1 MGVAA
6 RLGGVAG
13 PQQCFLDSGQSGSI
27 PGLGQRKVRGRDRAD
42 IRGGAGERLAA
53 TVTRPGVVAAQ
64 SVVVPDELARARAQT
79 AALERTIGRQ
89 ALELD
94 FFAQALQ
101 LMNEAGRRPSG
112 PQGAPRQIGKVLW
125 AEPGVRVLAHLFWH
139 LAATLHLLRNPGA
152 HETVA
157 RVLGHR
163 SRDTVFRF
171 DACEETKAAIARID
185 RDVLQ
190 LKDELRDGTG
200 RERRQA

>member
-6 RLGGVAG
+6 RLGGVGG
-13 PQQCFLDSGQSGSI
+13 PQQCFLDSGQSSSI

-125 AEPGVRVLAHLFWH
+125 AEPSPGPRPSLLASRRDV
-139 LAATLHLLRNPGA
+139 APAPQPGRPPDSGA
-152 HETVA
+152 G
-157 RVLGHR
+157 LGHR

-190 LKDELRDGTG
+190 LKYELRDGTG